1 VYTEIRISG
10 HLQCIRCL
18 HSKWKSHV
26 WLRPTLLIIALSNG
40 SSYHG
45 SQSTLAP
52 MKLHATRLSPA
63 LLNSQVCV
71 DAGIAGCA
79 CEILVLAVGN
89 VDVGLGVTVLFG

>member
-1 VYTEIRISG
+1 
-10 HLQCIRCL
+10 
-18 HSKWKSHV
+18 
-26 WLRPTLLIIALSNG
+26 
-40 SSYHG
+40 
-45 SQSTLAP
+45 